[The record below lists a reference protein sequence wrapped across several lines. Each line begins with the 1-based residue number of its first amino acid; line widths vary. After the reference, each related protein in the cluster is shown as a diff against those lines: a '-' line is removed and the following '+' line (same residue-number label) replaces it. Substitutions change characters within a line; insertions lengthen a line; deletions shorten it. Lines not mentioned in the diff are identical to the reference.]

1 VVLLRRKF
9 NRPLALLDR
18 TDPGQ
23 PLLGFA
29 EVLGG
34 KQEVWEYAAL
44 VTSLDSEILTLG
56 QLYRDRADCENAFDE
71 LKNHW
76 GWGGFNTQDLKRCRL
91 LAASVALIYNWWSLF
106 VRLADP
112 DQHREVIT
120 SRPLLLQAIARKT
133 QHAGRTTLSVSSTH
147 GEQRTARRA
156 YLPTAR
162 VFCRVARKS
171 GAVGRRAALVPHLE
185 RGTAKISARPAI
197 DPARTP
203 AAGLTPPA
211 TVANRGANCRRAW
224 GQLPDLGSI
233 LEEKFTRRKQ
243 EAPPR
248 RIQSTFLLGSDWDH
262 PSGELGNLRM

>member
-1 VVLLRRKF
+1 MGWSRQRRVVLLRRQF
-9 NRPLALLDR
+9 DRPLALLDR

-34 KQEVWEYAAL
+34 KREVWEYAAL

-76 GWGGFNTQDLKRCRL
+76 GWGGFTTQDLKRCRL
-91 LAASVALIYNWWSLF
+91 LAANVALIYNWWSLF

-112 DQHREVIT
+112 DHHREVIT

-147 GEQRTARRA
+147 GEQQTARRA
-156 YLPTAR
+156 YLRIAR
-162 VFCRVARKS
+162 LLCRVASKS
-171 GAVGRRAALVPHLE
+171 GAVGRGAALVSDPE
-185 RGTAKISARPAI
+185 RGTAKISARPAT

-203 AAGLTPPA
+203 AAGLTRPLRLQTGTQIAAAPG
-211 TVANRGANCRRAW
+211 VNCR
-224 GQLPDLGSI
+224 I
-233 LEEKFTRRKQ
+233 
-243 EAPPR
+243 
-248 RIQSTFLLGSDWDH
+248 
-262 PSGELGNLRM
+262 